1 MEDKMKKNLVL
12 VMFIMVT
19 FLAGSFMIKGSSE
32 EDYKVIKNAVKAS
45 GSEVTWFKI
54 SVFDK
59 KANKEKVNV
68 KVPFSLVE
76 LFLGEKDDLKIKE
89 KCGDVDFKKVI
100 EILKKSGPTTLV
112 EVDEEDESVKIWL
125 E

>member
-19 FLAGSFMIKGSSE
+19 FLAGTFMIKGNSE

-45 GSEVTWFKI
+45 GGEVSWFKI
-54 SVFDK
+54 TVFDK
-59 KANKEKVNV
+59 KANKEKVNI

-76 LFLGEKDDLKIKE
+76 MFIGDKKDIPGKE
-89 KCGDVDFKKVI
+89 KCDVDFKKVI
-100 EILKKSGPTTLV
+100 EILKKNGPTTLV
-112 EVDEEDESVKIWL
+112 EIDEEDETVKIWL

>member
-1 MEDKMKKNLVL
+1 MKKNLVL
-12 VMFIMVT
+12 VMFMMFT
-19 FLAGSFMIKGSSE
+19 FLAGAFVMTGSSD

-45 GSEVTWFKI
+45 GNGEVTWIKI

-59 KANKEKVNV
+59 KENKEKVNI

-76 LFLGEKDDLKIKE
+76 MFLGEKNDLKIKE